1 MIISRDVKFLE
12 TQNNMDGTSKLH
24 LDKDVDTDSVNR
36 GSLDKSLGEDGDE
49 PAENTENVI
58 DTPAKN

>member
-1 MIISRDVKFLE
+1 
-12 TQNNMDGTSKLH
+12 MDGTSKLH